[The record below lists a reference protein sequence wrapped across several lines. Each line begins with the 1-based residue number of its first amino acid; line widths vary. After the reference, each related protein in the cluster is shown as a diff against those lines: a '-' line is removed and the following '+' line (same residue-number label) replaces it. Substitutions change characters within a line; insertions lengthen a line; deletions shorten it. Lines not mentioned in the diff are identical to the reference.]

1 MQVAE
6 NQQYSNLLGIIPK
19 GYKPNTKE
27 MSDML
32 GIKPKR
38 IARLLNGTAKK
49 VQLDELHKIANF
61 FKISLKD
68 LIM

>member
-1 MQVAE
+1 
-6 NQQYSNLLGIIPK
+6 
-19 GYKPNTKE
+19 
-27 MSDML
+27 ML